1 MKVYLEELKLSPKT
15 SRDVVIAMVNES
27 NDSMFSWFELFFLRL
42 FKD

>member
-27 NDSMFSWFELFFLRL
+27 NDSNVLMV
-42 FKD
+42 